1 VGTPAQA
8 AARQCTT
15 RRLLALASAAARRAA
30 CAGAGS
36 RDGRRAAPKPSGA
49 GAGGVGAGTGGAG
62 AGAGAGAATGGA
74 GAGAGAA
81 TGGAEMEAY
90 LPELGYLAG
99 GRELHEGFMST
110 TEARAWCAARRAG
123 AGFTTRAPAPG
134 TPLASVV
141 CTCSFARR
149 PQWCTTLGGTRY
161 AWTKSARREE
171 THKEEL

>member
-1 VGTPAQA
+1 MTA
-8 AARQCTT
+8 AALHQS
-15 RRLLALASAAARRAA
+15 LQALAQPSELQPPDAVATV
-30 CAGAGS
+30 AGGT
-36 RDGRRAAPKPSGA
+36 GA

-62 AGAGAGAATGGA
+62 AGT
-74 GAGAGAA
+74 GAA

-110 TEARAWCAARRAG
+110 TEARAWCAARRAC

-141 CTCSFARR
+141 YVQFRS
-149 PQWCTTLGGTRY
+149 TTAVVHHAGWY